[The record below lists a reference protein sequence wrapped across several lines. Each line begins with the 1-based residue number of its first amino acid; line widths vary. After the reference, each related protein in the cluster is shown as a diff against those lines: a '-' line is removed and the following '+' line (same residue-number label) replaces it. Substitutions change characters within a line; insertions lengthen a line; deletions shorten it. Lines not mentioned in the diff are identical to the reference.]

1 MRVNEF
7 VKEEEQLDEV
17 LPLITGA
24 AALAGGVMK
33 GAGAAAKG
41 IGKGV
46 GAAAKG
52 VGSAV
57 GAVGNK
63 VAGAVTGDDE
73 PEDPAVDQ
81 AKDKMIKPGAK
92 LPLATKATGGPE
104 NFKVTRVQG
113 DEVEIENPKPQ
124 GSEPS
129 KVVYKRDDL
138 KKSLS
143 L

>member
-1 MRVNEF
+1 MRAEEF
-7 VKEEEQLDEV
+7 IKEEEQLDEV

-24 AALAGGVMK
+24 ASLAGGVMR
-33 GAGAAAKG
+33 GAGAVASGVGKG
-41 IGKGV
+41 I

-52 VGSAV
+52 VGKAV
-57 GAVGNK
+57 GAVGSK
-63 VAGAVTGDDE
+63 VAGAVSGDDE
-73 PEDPAVDQ
+73 QEEPAVDQ
-81 AKDKMIKPGAK
+81 AKDQMIKPGVK

-104 NFKVTRVQG
+104 QFKVTRVQG

-124 GSEPS
+124 ANEPQ

-138 KKSLS
+138 KKSMS